1 MSEIDKYEA
10 QKKKLDGLCEEHDFT
25 YRFRKDEYPITLTIS
40 PIQGAGVQLSM
51 LDETE
56 GQDYISPNASMTWI
70 FADGELTSKV
80 SGGIF
85 TISKTLRTKIENILL
100 KMISFWQQY
109 FFRDVIENKS
119 LKKGTMPVIDE
130 DEADDS
136 VEFIGGDEADAK
148 DQSEVENTETDSD
161 EAADD
166 AESGED
172 ENAADDAD
180 GDSFPDDV
188 ENAPDNIV
196 LDEDTITA
204 ATLLVRM
211 ENKASIR
218 LLAQRLKLSI
228 SKSAR
233 LMDELERIGVVG
245 PHKVGGPRE
254 VLPYDQ
260 PED

>member
-85 TISKTLRTKIENILL
+85 TISKTLRTKIENILQ

-136 VEFIGGDEADAK
+136 VEFLEDDQDDGE
-148 DQSEVENTETDSD
+148 DQSEGENAEADSGT
-161 EAADD
+161 ADV

-172 ENAADDAD
+172 GKAEDEEDD
-180 GDSFPDDV
+180 DSLPDV
-188 ENAPDNIV
+188 AESAPDSIV